1 MSEAVAD
8 HRLVLSDGNTDL
20 DAGILHAASPFM
32 IGLVGAVV
40 GMALLAPGM
49 MRYPHL
55 IVSAL
60 LVPSLI
66 VTVGL
71 YAWSVISPG
80 EIVGLVVDR
89 ADRTME
95 LVQSN
100 SFASRRTRIAFD
112 QIARISVEQTYDR
125 DGYGTRSAV
134 ITLASGERLPLAFA
148 MDERWVLELRR
159 TVGLGSA

>member
-1 MSEAVAD
+1 MSEAAAD
-8 HRLVLSDGNTDL
+8 HRLVLSDGTTDPE
-20 DAGILHAASPFM
+20 AGIMHAASPFM
-32 IGLVGAVV
+32 IGLVAAVI
-40 GMALLAPGM
+40 GMSLLAPGVV
-49 MRYPHL
+49 RYPHL

-89 ADRTME
+89 ADRTVE

-100 SFASRRTRIAFD
+100 SFASRRTRLAFD
-112 QIARISVEQTYDR
+112 QIARVSIEQSYDR
-125 DGYGTRSAV
+125 DGYGTRNPV
-134 ITLASGERLPLAFA
+134 ITLSTGERLPLAFT
-148 MDERWVLELRR
+148 MDERWILELRR
-159 TVGLGSA
+159 AFGLGPA